1 MSVDVRKT
9 ANEVLKLLR
18 RITPEQWER
27 AKPLIMDVIAKQKA
41 GTVRL
46 IRGGKPRDR

>member
-1 MSVDVRKT
+1 M

-27 AKPLIMDVIAKQKA
+27 AKPLIMDMIVKQRRSRF
-41 GTVRL
+41 RL
-46 IRGGKPRDR
+46 IPGGRRNKKPMARNG